1 MSGRRRRW
9 RRVLHQMQPN
19 LVVLVLLALLGAA
32 SFGLLRTELLKNA
45 QDLGTSLA
53 QSYASEERNN
63 LTVYETLLTFGTESI
78 NSRVQEGNTAE
89 ELQEWISLYFERL
102 EAVLG
107 KNTVDPYLVLNGK
120 IIAANPWEGDEDF
133 DVEGA
138 IWYQMARQA
147 DGEVIFTD
155 AYTDSISGKPVITM
169 AQMGNTPGTVLA
181 FDIFPENL
189 HFHNNPLTLPEG
201 ASFYLCD
208 ASGTV
213 LYQQTDLD
221 KSEEELQSYV
231 GALVESIQRGE
242 HDHYDSYIYDSSG
255 QQRSVYY
262 SIMPNGWLSVI
273 TVPYDTILRELE
285 QFTDVF
291 LAVLLLCL
299 LGFLLMTWRD
309 LRLSAKV
316 ERTNETVRVL
326 GNSYYALYR
335 VDLDQGTY
343 EMIKGSDYVR
353 QRLPQTGSYE
363 ELTEV
368 ISQVMEKDAC
378 KEYRESFSLPN
389 VRKLVAKRIRDFGGD
404 FQRLFGGVYRWVNVR
419 VLFDESLA
427 PGEVVLCFREVEEE
441 KQHQLQER
449 KLLENALESSRQSE
463 KTKQAFFS
471 NMSHDMRTPLNAI
484 IGLTEL
490 ARQHTEDPRRTDGY
504 LEKIAV
510 SGRQLLELINDIL
523 DMSRIEQ
530 GKVVLDYRQFDL
542 KESIRECAEP
552 FRLQAEGE
560 NKQFQLSF
568 AVSNPVVLGDP
579 LRISQIMN
587 NLLSNALK
595 FTGQGDSITVSVTQF
610 QEETHAKYQIV
621 VRDTGIG
628 MSEEFLPQIFEPYA
642 RETRFTARKIT
653 GTGLG
658 MPIVKNLV
666 TEMNGQIQVES
677 RLGAGTTFTLVLPLE
692 AVRSQ
697 EVEKAEDQEPERESA
712 QSAASGLTGRR
723 ILLAEDNEVNMEI
736 ATEILS
742 GAGLEVTQAWNGQ
755 EAVEHFAA
763 SKPFFFDAIL
773 MDMQMP
779 QMDGCTAAKQIR
791 RMARPDAEKV
801 PIIAVTANAFAED
814 IAATTAAGM
823 NAHVS
828 KPIDFPALLRKLE
841 ELTKRPEDGAAE

>member
-9 RRVLHQMQPN
+9 RRVLHQMRPN
-19 LVVLVLLALLGAA
+19 LVVLVFLALLGAA
-32 SFGLLRTELLKNA
+32 SFWLLRTELLKNA

-78 NSRVQEGNTAE
+78 DSRVQEGNTPQ

-107 KNTVDPYLVLNGK
+107 ENTVDPYLVLNGK

-147 DGEVIFTD
+147 GGEVVFTD

-169 AQMGNTPGTVLA
+169 AQMGHTSGTVLA

-213 LYQQTDLD
+213 LYRQTDLD
-221 KSEEELQSYV
+221 KSEEELQNYV

-242 HDHYDSYIYDSSG
+242 HDHYDSYIYDMSG

-262 SIMPNGWLSVI
+262 SIMPNGWISVI
-273 TVPYDTILRELE
+273 TVPYDTILQELD

-353 QRLPQTGSYE
+353 QRLPQIGNYE

-389 VRKLVAKRIRDFGGD
+389 IRKLVAKRIRDFGGD
-404 FQRLFGGVYRWVNVR
+404 FQRLFGGVYRWVSVR

-490 ARQHTEDPRRTDGY
+490 ARQNTEDPQRTDGY

-510 SGRQLLELINDIL
+510 SSRQLLELINDIL
-523 DMSRIEQ
+523 DMSRMEQ

-552 FRLQAEGE
+552 FRLQAEKEG
-560 NKQFQLSF
+560 KQFQLSF
-568 AVSNPVVLGDP
+568 DMSDPVVLGDP
-579 LRISQIMN
+579 FRISQIMN
-587 NLLSNALK
+587 NLLSNGLK

-610 QEETHAKYQIV
+610 QEETHSQYQIV
-621 VRDTGIG
+621 VKDTGIG
-628 MSEEFLPQIFEPYA
+628 MSEEFLKHIFEPYA
-642 RETRFTARKIT
+642 RETTFCSKQVV

-666 TEMNGQIQVES
+666 TQMSGQIHVDS
-677 RLGAGTTFTLVLPLE
+677 ALGKGTTFTITVPFTVVRE
-692 AVRSQ
+692 EKKAAVSGK
-697 EVEKAEDQEPERESA
+697 EPDQMGAFSLN
-712 QSAASGLTGRR
+712 GKC
-723 ILLAEDNEVNMEI
+723 ILLAEDNMVNMEI

-755 EAVEHFAA
+755 EAVDHFAA
-763 SKPFFFDAIL
+763 SQPFFFDAIL